1 MLYIHILVKNI
12 SFVKMVVTKKGL
24 NKPLNGLSP
33 CHKRR

>member
-24 NKPLNGLSP
+24 NKPL
-33 CHKRR
+33 K